1 MTVQLLTLTSS
12 LQFTNQLY
20 PNLTGLMGMMA
31 APKAKRTY
39 KKKTVDPEPI
49 LEPVEEVEETEKIEE
64 ALVDE
69 K

>member
-1 MTVQLLTLTSS
+1 
-12 LQFTNQLY
+12 
-20 PNLTGLMGMMA
+20 MGMMA
-31 APKAKRTY
+31 APKAKRTS